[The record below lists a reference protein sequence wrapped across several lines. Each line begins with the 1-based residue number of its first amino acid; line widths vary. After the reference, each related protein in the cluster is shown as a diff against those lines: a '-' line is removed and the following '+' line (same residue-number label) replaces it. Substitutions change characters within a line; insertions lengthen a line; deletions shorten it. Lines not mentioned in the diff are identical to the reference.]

1 MLDILLDYCVRLLCK
16 RLKRVNINVEGGQKG
31 AFCLKKLVKKHASR
45 CLAGT
50 TENSTYKFSCQRP
63 ERAYDALNTIY
74 ASRVR
79 NVLSLQNNVGFC
91 AKKLLRITQQDKH
104 DKLEPLSSVRKF
116 IK

>member
-1 MLDILLDYCVRLLCK
+1 MLDILLNYYARLLCK

-31 AFCLKKLVKKHASR
+31 AFCLKTLVKKHASR
-45 CLAGT
+45 CLAKT
-50 TENSTYKFSCQRP
+50 TESSTHKFCQRP

-79 NVLSLQNNVGFC
+79 NVLSLQNNVFC

-104 DKLEPLSSVRKF
+104 DKLEPLSSVGKF